1 MTRERWIESVAARP
15 RAVLALLVPLLNQLG
30 RAQRAVVLRVRLAL
44 PRVLALLRLALVE
57 LVVARVAVLRLVLL
71 RETRIERSRRELDL
85 RLGSLGLL
93 LLLDGEL
100 LLFDDLVVVRR
111 LASASAGTFDRGRGS
126 ERRETSQNLGLIA
139 RGAASIA
146 REGRE
151 GRWRTSSG
159 AASSQRDVVA
169 PMVSSSDSRT
179 KSLFGGK

>member
-1 MTRERWIESVAARP
+1 VTRERWIESVAARP
-15 RAVLALLVPLLNQLG
+15 RAVLALLVPLLNPLG

-44 PRVLALLRLALVE
+44 LRVLALLRLALVE

-93 LLLDGEL
+93 LLLDGDL

-111 LASASAGTFDRGRGS
+111 RASASAGTFDRGRGS

-139 RGAASIA
+139 RGASIA